1 MLVLVLYIAGI
12 DSYDYDESSTT
23 SLGSCFIYK
32 RVQSIEQY
40 SDIIVA
46 EYTGRPKS
54 AEDFYENVRKLLIY
68 YNARAMY
75 ENQNKGIFVYFT
87 NKHCDY
93 LLADQPDIINDIV
106 SNSKVNR
113 KKGCHMNKQIKQW
126 GWGLIKDW
134 LNDINADG
142 KKNLYN
148 IMSEPLLEELIA
160 ANDVVNVDRVMALT
174 QVMIYREQL
183 YNVKVKEIKKENRD
197 RVLFEGPIFTQEWFR
212 DDEAIDNIEA
222 YMF

>member
-1 MLVLVLYIAGI
+1 
-12 DSYDYDESSTT
+12 
-23 SLGSCFIYK
+23 
-32 RVQSIEQY
+32 
-40 SDIIVA
+40 
-46 EYTGRPKS
+46 
-54 AEDFYENVRKLLIY
+54 
-68 YNARAMY
+68 MY

-142 KKNLYN
+142 KKNVYN

-183 YNVKVKEIKKENRD
+183 YNVKVKEVKKENRN
-197 RVLFEGPIFTQEWFR
+197 RVLFDGPIFTQQWFR
-212 DDEAIDNIEA
+212 DDEAADNIEA

>member
-1 MLVLVLYIAGI
+1 
-12 DSYDYDESSTT
+12 
-23 SLGSCFIYK
+23 
-32 RVQSIEQY
+32 
-40 SDIIVA
+40 
-46 EYTGRPKS
+46 
-54 AEDFYENVRKLLIY
+54 
-68 YNARAMY
+68 MY

-183 YNVKVKEIKKENRD
+183 YNVKVKEIKKRIKIGYYLKALYLLKNGFVTTKLQITSKHICFNYE
-197 RVLFEGPIFTQEWFR
+197 
-212 DDEAIDNIEA
+212 
-222 YMF
+222 

>member
-1 MLVLVLYIAGI
+1 
-12 DSYDYDESSTT
+12 
-23 SLGSCFIYK
+23 
-32 RVQSIEQY
+32 
-40 SDIIVA
+40 
-46 EYTGRPKS
+46 
-54 AEDFYENVRKLLIY
+54 
-68 YNARAMY
+68 MY

-142 KKNLYN
+142 KKKS
-148 IMSEPLLEELIA
+148 IQH
-160 ANDVVNVDRVMALT
+160 NVRT
-174 QVMIYREQL
+174 
-183 YNVKVKEIKKENRD
+183 
-197 RVLFEGPIFTQEWFR
+197 
-212 DDEAIDNIEA
+212 AIRRA
-222 YMF
+222 YSCK